1 MLDRQP
7 DRLDDRGAAR
17 RIFRLRI
24 LLGAFVSLLV
34 ILALVGRAAWL
45 QVVQHEHYA
54 AKAEENR
61 TRVVALPPERGRI
74 FDANGEVVADNVASY
89 QVQITPEQS
98 RDIEAELSMLAR
110 VLDLEEAT
118 VEALS
123 ERIRV
128 GRRFDPVLVKS
139 DLDETERARIARLK
153 PWLHGTEIVS
163 SLKRVYPYGPLLAH
177 VVGYVGR
184 INAEDVKRL
193 DPDAYQG
200 TQYIGKTGIERRYE
214 DRLHGEP
221 GYRVVEVDALGR
233 EIEVLETVMP
243 VSGHDIALSIDVAL
257 QGIAAAA
264 LGEYAGAVVAEDPRD
279 GAIRA
284 MVSRPSFDPNLF
296 VDGIGHEAYQ
306 ALLSDPDRPLF
317 DRAATA
323 TYPPGSTIKPVMG
336 VAGLEYGLIDPDE
349 RFFAGP
355 YYQIP
360 GNDHRYRDWRK
371 WGHGWVDF
379 RKAIYRSVDVYF
391 YDLAYRM
398 GIDRMHAF
406 LTDFGLGER
415 TGIDLPGERAGL
427 VPSREWKRRV
437 KNQVWFPGETVIA
450 GIGQGYML
458 STILQLA
465 DMTATL
471 AESGVRHRP
480 WLVDENRG
488 LRPPVELEH
497 DDAWRRAREAMLAV
511 VEHERGTA
519 HKIDAPYPIA
529 GKTGTAQVF
538 SVAQDEEYDA
548 EELERRLHDHALFVG
563 FAPFDSP
570 ELAVAVIAEHGG
582 SGSGTA
588 APIAR
593 QVMDF
598 WFDVEP
604 DAGVEPEFKE
614 YGD

>member
-1 MLDRQP
+1 MLDRLH
-7 DRLDDRGAAR
+7 DHGRAR
-17 RIFRLRI
+17 RVFRLRI
-24 LLGAFVSLLV
+24 LFAALISLVVVLT
-34 ILALVGRAAWL
+34 LLGRAAWL
-45 QVVQHEHYA
+45 QIAQHDHYL
-54 AKAEENR
+54 AKAEKNR
-61 TRVVALPPERGRI
+61 TRVVVVPPERGRI
-74 FDANGEVVADNVASY
+74 FDAQGEVVADNVATY
-89 QVQITPEQS
+89 QVQITPERS
-98 RDIEAELSMLAR
+98 RDVGAELAMLAD
-110 VLDLEEAT
+110 VLGLGARA
-118 VEALS
+118 VEALE

-128 GRRFDPVLVKS
+128 GRRFDPVLVKA
-139 DLDETERARIARLK
+139 DLDEVERARLARLK
-153 PWLHGTEIVS
+153 PWLPGTEIVS
-163 SLKRVYPYGPLLAH
+163 SLKRVYPYRELLAH

-200 TQYIGKTGIERRYE
+200 TQYVGKTGIERQYE
-214 DRLHGEP
+214 DRLHGQP

-233 EIEVLETVMP
+233 EVKVLETQRP
-243 VSGHDIALSIDVAL
+243 VPGEDVAL
-257 QGIAAAA
+257 TIDVGLQGVAAAA
-264 LGEYAGAVVAEDPRD
+264 LGEYAGAVVAQDPRD

-284 MVSRPSFDPNLF
+284 MASRPSFDPNQF
-296 VDGIGHEAYQ
+296 VDGISHRTYRE
-306 ALLSDPDRPLF
+306 LLEDPDRPLYN
-317 DRAATA
+317 RATTA

-336 VAGLEYGLIDPDE
+336 LAGMEYGLLDPDK

-379 RKAIYRSVDVYF
+379 EESVYRSVDVYY

-398 GIDRMHAF
+398 GIDRMHEF
-406 LTDFGLGER
+406 LTEFGIGQK

-427 VPSREWKRRV
+427 MPSRDWKQRV
-437 KNQVWFPGETVIA
+437 KQQVWFPGETVIA

-465 DMTATL
+465 DMTSTL
-471 AESGVRHRP
+471 ALSGVRHQP
-480 WLVDENRG
+480 WLVAGEREP
-488 LRPPVELEH
+488 RPRLTLSK
-497 DDAWRRAREAMLAV
+497 DAYWERAREAMRAV
-511 VEHERGTA
+511 VGHERGTA
-519 HKIDAPYPIA
+519 HKIEAPYPIA

-538 SVAQDEEYDA
+538 SVAQDDEYDA

-563 FAPFDSP
+563 FAPYDDP
-570 ELAVAVIAEHGG
+570 ELSVAVLVEHGG

-604 DAGVEPEFKE
+604 DAEVQPEFTE

>member
-1 MLDRQP
+1 MLDRLH
-7 DRLDDRGAAR
+7 DHGRAR
-17 RIFRLRI
+17 RVFRLRI
-24 LLGAFVSLLV
+24 LFAALVSLVVVLT
-34 ILALVGRAAWL
+34 LLGRAAWL
-45 QVVQHEHYA
+45 QIAQHEHYL
-54 AKAEENR
+54 AKAEQNR
-61 TRVVALPPERGRI
+61 TRLVVVPPERGRI
-74 FDANGEVVADNVASY
+74 FDAQGEVVADNVATY
-89 QVQITPEQS
+89 QVQITPEHS
-98 RDIEAELSMLAR
+98 RDVAAELAMLAD
-110 VLDLEEAT
+110 VLRLDARA
-118 VEALS
+118 VEALE

-128 GRRFDPVLVKS
+128 SRRFDPVLVKA
-139 DLDETERARIARLK
+139 DLDEVERARLARLK
-153 PWLHGTEIVS
+153 PWLPGTEIVS
-163 SLKRVYPYGPLLAH
+163 SLKRVYPYRELLAH

-200 TQYIGKTGIERRYE
+200 TQYVGKTGIERQYE
-214 DRLHGEP
+214 DRLHGQP
-221 GYRVVEVDALGR
+221 GYRIVEVDALGR
-233 EIEVLETVMP
+233 EVKVLETQRP
-243 VSGHDIALSIDVAL
+243 VPGEDIALTIDVGL
-257 QGIAAAA
+257 QGVAAAA
-264 LGEYAGAVVAEDPRD
+264 LGEYAGAVVAQDPRD

-296 VDGIGHEAYQ
+296 VDGISHQAYRD
-306 ALLSDPDRPLF
+306 LLEDPDRPLYN
-317 DRAATA
+317 RATTA

-336 VAGLEYGLIDPDE
+336 LAGMEYGLLDPDE

-379 RKAIYRSVDVYF
+379 EESVFRSVDVYY

-398 GIDRMHAF
+398 GIDRMHEF
-406 LTDFGLGER
+406 FTRFGLGQQ

-427 VPSREWKRRV
+427 MPSRDWKQRV
-437 KNQVWFPGETVIA
+437 KQQVWFPGETVIA

-465 DMTATL
+465 DMTSTL
-471 AESGVRHRP
+471 ALSGVRHVP
-480 WLVDENRG
+480 WLVA
-488 LRPPVELEH
+488 
-497 DDAWRRAREAMLAV
+497 DDREPQPRLTLSSESYWQRAREAMRAV
-511 VEHERGTA
+511 VGHERGTA
-519 HKIDAPYPIA
+519 HKIEAPYPIA

-563 FAPFDSP
+563 FAPFDDP
-570 ELAVAVIAEHGG
+570 ELSVAVIAEHGG

-604 DAGVEPEFKE
+604 DADVQPEFSE